1 MKKKKKKERK
11 EKDYRILPGLRKSSN
26 CGMHGEYGDPAPFS
40 NLMVVVNVVV
50 AVVVDEGAVGEGV
63 VVGELLL
70 VGKDCDVVTGLVHS
84 EISSNM
90 DY

>member
-1 MKKKKKKERK
+1 
-11 EKDYRILPGLRKSSN
+11 
-26 CGMHGEYGDPAPFS
+26 MHGEYGDPAPFS

-50 AVVVDEGAVGEGV
+50 AAVVVAEGADGEGEGV

-84 EISSNM
+84 EIS
-90 DY
+90 